1 MEPLPPKQIGG
12 KQIKS
17 GGTAECRPGDGT
29 ERTPGR
35 ALYRT
40 RIRIRFLDP
49 TPKPAFLPTKS
60 SSTLTEQKRFLL
72 LPPTNRTLHCLHRE
86 RERER
91 GRKVK
96 RRKMEGQEGQKQE
109 PHLALADNL
118 FLLTHPD
125 VPDIEKIRLKDD
137 VLASIK
143 ADGKTNLSSSD
154 STLPFHP
161 LFTKMPS
168 SSSSSV
174 QTWLRSTK
182 P

>member
-1 MEPLPPKQIGG
+1 
-12 KQIKS
+12 
-17 GGTAECRPGDGT
+17 
-29 ERTPGR
+29 
-35 ALYRT
+35 
-40 RIRIRFLDP
+40 
-49 TPKPAFLPTKS
+49 
-60 SSTLTEQKRFLL
+60 
-72 LPPTNRTLHCLHRE
+72 
-86 RERER
+86 
-91 GRKVK
+91 
-96 RRKMEGQEGQKQE
+96 MEGQEGQKQE